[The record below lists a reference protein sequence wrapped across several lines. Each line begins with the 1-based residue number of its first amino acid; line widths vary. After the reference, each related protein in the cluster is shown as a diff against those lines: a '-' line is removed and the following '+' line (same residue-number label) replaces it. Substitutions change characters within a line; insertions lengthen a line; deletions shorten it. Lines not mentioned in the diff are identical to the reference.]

1 MLKEK
6 TVFKFENMEE
16 AIEALRSEYEK
27 HDSLR
32 ERELIKETL
41 KRIIDKIERVDGAN
55 QCTIENEE
63 NWGYTFDDEFY
74 VVEKYEKYTSAGASG
89 YDERLH
95 AHVEMKT
102 EELELEFQLK
112 YNVETRDL
120 IDAPFRHESFGTMSL
135 RYEFK

>member
-6 TVFKFENMEE
+6 VTFEFESMEE
-16 AIEALRSEYEK
+16 MLKLLEDEHKKYEN
-27 HDSLR
+27 HQ

-41 KRIIDKIERVDGAN
+41 ERIIEKIERVNGAN

-102 EELELEFQLK
+102 EVLELEFQLE
-112 YNVETRDL
+112 YDVEIVNL

-135 RYEFK
+135 SYSFK